1 MAEETGQER
10 TEQPTARRLDQA
22 REEGRVPR
30 SAELSAATAMLAG
43 AVLLGAAGGRALS
56 DFATAL
62 FRESARALSAGALN
76 ADGAIEVLRG
86 VTRGLVVALL
96 PVVGGVA
103 ALVVGVNLAQTR
115 GLLAF
120 KSIEPK
126 LTPLDPLKGLKRMVS
141 PEAWFTLLKSVVKIA
156 VLAVVTALTVRRA
169 WPELVSLAET
179 GPLAIAAVLR
189 HLALQLVMVVGFSF
203 LGLALV
209 DYAFVRWRYRQ
220 GLKMTRQEIV
230 YEHRDSE
237 GDPIVKAR
245 QRSIAQQ
252 QARQRMLQAV
262 PKADVVVVNPT
273 HIAIALKY
281 DPSEAPAPVVVAKGE
296 RKLAERIKALAIAS
310 RVPVVENRPVARAL
324 LATSKVGRMIP
335 PALYAAVAEI
345 LAFVYRQRAAE
356 AGVPMRAREARP

>member
-10 TEQPTARRLDQA
+10 TEQPTARRLEQA

-30 SAELSAATAMLAG
+30 STELSAATAMLAG

-62 FRESARALSAGALN
+62 FRESTRSLSAGAL
-76 ADGAIEVLRG
+76 DTQGAIEVLRS
-86 VTRGLVVALL
+86 VTRGLVLALL

-103 ALVVGVNLAQTR
+103 VLVLGVNLAQTR
-115 GLLAF
+115 GLLTF
-120 KSIEPK
+120 KPIEPK
-126 LTPLDPLKGLKRMVS
+126 LGGMDPLKGLQRMVS
-141 PEAWFTLLKSVVKIA
+141 PEAWFNLIKSIAKIA
-156 VLAVVTALTVRRA
+156 VLAIVTALTVRRA

-179 GPLAIAAVLR
+179 GPASIAAVLR
-189 HLALQLVMVVGFSF
+189 DLAMHLVIVVGLSF
-203 LGLALV
+203 LALALV
-209 DYAFVRWRYRQ
+209 DYAFVRWRHRQ
-220 GLKMTRQEIV
+220 SLKMTRQEIV
-230 YEHRDSE
+230 YEHRDTE

-245 QRSIAQQ
+245 QRSLAQQ
-252 QARQRMLQAV
+252 KARQRMLQAV

-273 HIAIALKY
+273 HVAVALRY
-281 DPSEAPAPVVVAKGE
+281 DPSEAPAPIVVAKGE
-296 RKLAERIKALAIAS
+296 RKLAERIKALALQS

-324 LATSKVGRMIP
+324 LATAKVGRMIP

-356 AGVPMRAREARP
+356 AGVPLPAREARP